1 MTYITIDTKTAQA
14 KKLVA
19 LIETLPFAK
28 ILNEPNALTQK
39 AIADARKGKT
49 QKAASLKQLFAD
61 LNK

>member
-28 ILNEPNALTQK
+28 ILKEPNAATQK
-39 AIADARKGKT
+39 AIEDARKGKT
-49 QKAASLKQLFAD
+49 RKSGSLKQLFTD
-61 LNK
+61 LKK

>member
-14 KKLVA
+14 KKLVE

-28 ILNEPNALTQK
+28 IIKNPNLATKK
-39 AIADARKGKT
+39 AIRDARKGKT
-49 QKAASLKQLFAD
+49 RKAGSLKQLFAD

>member
-28 ILNEPNALTQK
+28 ILNEPNTATQK
-39 AIADARKGKT
+39 AITDARKGKT
-49 QKAASLKQLFAD
+49 RRAGSLKQLFAD
-61 LNK
+61 LHK

>member
-14 KKLVA
+14 KKLVE

-28 ILNEPNALTQK
+28 ILNEPNAVTKK
-39 AIADARKGKT
+39 AIDDARMSKT
-49 QKAASLKQLFAD
+49 KKAASLKQLFAD

>member
-14 KKLVA
+14 KKLVE

-28 ILNEPNALTQK
+28 ILNEPNDVTKK

-49 QKAASLKQLFAD
+49 KKAASLKQLFTD
-61 LNK
+61 LHK

>member
-28 ILNEPNALTQK
+28 ILKEPNAVTKK
-39 AIADARKGKT
+39 AIVDARNGKT
-49 QKAASLKQLFAD
+49 RKAASLKQLFTD